1 MSSISECNGRGTR
14 VGNKWIPAFAG
25 MTIGWIPVFVPMTD
39 RGAATFTNP
48 LLLLSILCASPLP
61 AQQHRVTITIDP
73 RDSIAAFDP
82 ITALGSTIDGHGE
95 DATRYIF
102 TRANV
107 SAMKSVNFHPISYRL
122 RTELGIEAW
131 HWNPRGHWSDPARRQ
146 GYWTSADTIGSRIT
160 VSYGYV
166 LPRRGNTID
175 QANDEGYSR
184 LTDGD
189 TTSFWKSNPYLDS
202 RYTHEPSN
210 SHPQWA
216 IVDLEHNEPIDA
228 VRIMWGT
235 PYATSYDVQY
245 WEGEQPKGP
254 DDNADDTGWRTFSN
268 GSIRSSNGG
277 DVTLS
282 LARRSI
288 STRWIRILL
297 RTSSGRAAASSSD
310 VRDGLGFAIRE
321 ISLGRIEN
329 GSFREV
335 TRHAPN
341 PGGQSRTYV
350 SSTDPW
356 HREIDRDEGTE
367 QPGIDLVFASGI
379 TRGLPMLTPVGVLY
393 DTPANAA
400 ALLRYVRKRHYPIP
414 RIELGEEPDGQFA
427 SPLDFAA
434 LYAQVADSL
443 RAVDADIILGG
454 PSLQDA
460 RTKVMMAWKESDS
473 DERSWLA
480 RFVTALAARGHGRD
494 LGFVSF
500 EFYPFDDA
508 CSGSALQLAEVARKI
523 RNAVAQF
530 RSDGVPKSVPLL
542 MTEYGYSPFS
552 TASEMNR
559 AGAILNTVAVAEFLA
574 EGGSEAFFYG
584 TEPSSLDR
592 DAACDSW
599 GDNTLFVADDDR
611 HILAKNSTYHAAHML
626 TTLWADSA
634 GGPHSMLAT
643 KVTAAS
649 GIAPPIGSYTL
660 RRPDGRIAV
669 LIANRDPANSWTAD
683 VRGVGDAHATFDVWR
698 LSGAEYKW
706 HPNGANGFAKPN
718 TGPLKMNVSAGET
731 LTLPPYSIV
740 VMRQR

>member
-1 MSSISECNGRGTR
+1 MPERGGEVDR
-14 VGNKWIPAFAG
+14 LELVVPVSAG
-25 MTIGWIPVFVPMTD
+25 MTN
-39 RGAATFTNP
+39 RCAATLTNA
-48 LLLLSILCASPLP
+48 LLLLSTLCASPLL
-61 AQQHRVTITIDP
+61 AQQRHVTITVDP

-82 ITALGSTIDGHGE
+82 IVALGSTIDGHTE
-95 DATRYIF
+95 DATRNIF

-107 SAMKSVNFHPISYRL
+107 AAMKSVNFHPISYRL

-131 HWNPRGHWSDPARRQ
+131 HWNPHGRWSDPADRQ
-146 GYWTSADTIGSRIT
+146 GYWTSADTIGSPIT
-160 VSYGYV
+160 VSYGYR

-202 RYTHEPSN
+202 RYIREPGA

-216 IVDLEHNEPIDA
+216 IVDLEHKESIDA

-254 DDNADDTGWRTFSN
+254 DDNADDTGWRTFTN
-268 GSIRSSNGG
+268 GAIRSGNGV
-277 DVTLS
+277 DVTLQ
-282 LARRSI
+282 LARRPVT
-288 STRWIRILL
+288 TRWIRILL
-297 RTSSGRAAASSSD
+297 RTSSGRAPTGSTD
-310 VRDGLGFAIRE
+310 VRDGLGFAMRE
-321 ISLGRIEN
+321 IYVGRIEH
-329 GSFREV
+329 GRFHEV
-335 TRHAPN
+335 TRHAPD
-341 PGGQSRTYV
+341 PSSQSRTYV

-356 HREIDRDEGTE
+356 HREVDRDEGTE

-400 ALLRYVRKRHYPIP
+400 ALLRYVRRRGYPIP
-414 RIELGEEPDGQFA
+414 RIELGEEPDGQFV

-443 RAVDADIILGG
+443 RTVDSNIVLGG

-480 RFVTALAARGHGRD
+480 RFVAALTMHGHARD

-508 CSGSALQLAEVARKI
+508 CSGTAPQLAQVARKI
-523 RNAVAQF
+523 RSAVAQF
-530 RSDGVPKSVPLL
+530 RSDGVPQDVPLL

-559 AGAILNTVAVAEFLA
+559 AGALLNTIAVAEFLA
-574 EGGSEAFFYG
+574 DGGSQAFFYG

-592 DAACDSW
+592 GAACDSW
-599 GDNTLFVADDDR
+599 GDNTLFVANDDR

-634 GGPHSMLAT
+634 GGRHNVLAT
-643 KVTAAS
+643 KVTAAVT
-649 GIAPPIGSYTL
+649 APPIASYAV

-669 LIANRDPANSWTAD
+669 LITNRDPAISWTAEI
-683 VRGVGDAHATFDVWR
+683 RGVGDAHATFDVWR
-698 LSGAEYKW
+698 FSGAEYTW
-706 HPNGANGFAKPN
+706 HPNGADGFAKPN
-718 TGPLKMNVSAGET
+718 TGPLKMSVSAGET

-740 VMRQR
+740 VVRQR